1 MAYGP
6 QQESMQI
13 QEIEGKQCP
22 WVYMRTVYKNQGS
35 MSEGQ
40 AISQPVKNDNIP
52 WSQRQRCEILN
63 RFLIILYISPSYLM

>member
-6 QQESMQI
+6 QHESMQT

-35 MSEGQ
+35 MSDGQ
-40 AISQPVKNDNIP
+40 TISQPVKNDNI
-52 WSQRQRCEILN
+52 S
-63 RFLIILYISPSYLM
+63 

>member
-1 MAYGP
+1 MSYGP

-13 QEIEGKQCP
+13 QEIEGKQCQ

-40 AISQPVKNDNIP
+40 AISQPVKNDNI
-52 WSQRQRCEILN
+52 S
-63 RFLIILYISPSYLM
+63 

>member
-1 MAYGP
+1 MLCNISKDADFISRWIILTIVNMAYGP

-35 MSEGQ
+35 MSDGQ
-40 AISQPVKNDNIP
+40 TISQPVKNDNI
-52 WSQRQRCEILN
+52 S
-63 RFLIILYISPSYLM
+63 